1 MYVRWQQYRSKA
13 RNPRQR
19 ERNDERAR
27 LRAILVESVRVDGKY
42 RQKHIAY
49 LGSVT
54 SDAVAEGKSQSF
66 WYHVSRRLQQVRL
79 SPKDRQRIAA
89 LIAERV
95 SGALMTTAQMKKRER
110 EIKARC
116 GV

>member
-42 RQKHIAY
+42 
-49 LGSVT
+49 
-54 SDAVAEGKSQSF
+54 
-66 WYHVSRRLQQVRL
+66 
-79 SPKDRQRIAA
+79 
-89 LIAERV
+89 
-95 SGALMTTAQMKKRER
+95 
-110 EIKARC
+110 
-116 GV
+116 